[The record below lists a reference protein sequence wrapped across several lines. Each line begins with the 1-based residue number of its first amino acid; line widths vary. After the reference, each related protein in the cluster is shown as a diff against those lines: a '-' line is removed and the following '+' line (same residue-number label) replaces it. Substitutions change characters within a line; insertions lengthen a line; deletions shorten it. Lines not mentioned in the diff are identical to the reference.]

1 MSLAYTAFYLPVK
14 PLKSNSF
21 TGFKPSSLRSPA
33 GRLKLDYRIIS
44 NVITIATYATSVPF
58 VWKNGEIFEFR
69 YLVLPLFFKESRVK
83 HCCLPRLK
91 LMKNDKFRNPWK
103 ICCEKNSWLLQSH
116 ITALRLCMCPGKGWK
131 IVYSRA
137 WRCFWVKCK
146 KLYCHKFSCAICWL
160 PPPATSLYFAWFTK
174 IAEAPILCVGYVVV
188 SFKGT

>member
-69 YLVLPLFFKESRVK
+69 YLVLPFFFKESRVK

-103 ICCEKNSWLLQSH
+103 ICCEK
-116 ITALRLCMCPGKGWK
+116 T
-131 IVYSRA
+131 VD
-137 WRCFWVKCK
+137 F
-146 KLYCHKFSCAICWL
+146 FS
-160 PPPATSLYFAWFTK
+160 
-174 IAEAPILCVGYVVV
+174 PILQLYVYVCVQKKVGKLFTQGLDDAAEWNVKNCTATNSPVPFADFHHQPLAYILPGSPRLQRPQFYVLVM
-188 SFKGT
+188 